1 MSFIKALGK
10 LAKDAAEK
18 YRDYWE
24 RENQKLR
31 EQVQAAQYSNLLEAT
46 QDDYFRLGEL
56 LMEAIN
62 NTAEF
67 THLCPVSGIK
77 QIFHNPR
84 IVGVNDGLGG
94 FRFRCR
100 RYRDNKVTAEDVTRI
115 LQREMNQLC
124 ADAGW
129 PQVVLKVRFGPDGI
143 VLIDV
148 VYVADAH
155 RYRQR
160 HPRG

>member
-1 MSFIKALGK
+1 MSFIKCLGK

-18 YRDYWE
+18 YRDYWN
-24 RENQKLR
+24 RKNQELR
-31 EQVQAAQYSNLLEAT
+31 EQTQAAQYSNLVAAT
-46 QDDYFRLGEL
+46 EDEYYRMAEL
-56 LMEAIN
+56 LTEAIN
-62 NTAEF
+62 NTAE
-67 THLCPVSGIK
+67 TAHLRPVTNPK
-77 QIFHNPR
+77 QIYHNPR
-84 IVGVNDGLGG
+84 VVEINDSVWG
-94 FRFRCR
+94 FRFRCH
-100 RYRDNKVTAEDVTRI
+100 RYRDNNLTAEDVTRI
-115 LQREMNQLC
+115 LQRELKQLC

-129 PQVVLKVRFGPDGI
+129 PQVVLKVRFGPDGT